1 MSEHH
6 EDRRVDGGMRP
17 EYVDFDVDE
26 FPGGL
31 AACLEAML
39 MVSDQPQQPADLA
52 RVLAVDEPQVT
63 AALEALRR
71 EYDGDAESGRAPR
84 DSSCVAAPGDGS
96 SPAGRCSNRW
106 SRRS

>member
-63 AALEALRR
+63 AALNLILPAAAVLLLACSCLLSVRIYR
-71 EYDGDAESGRAPR
+71 GRQF
-84 DSSCVAAPGDGS
+84 
-96 SPAGRCSNRW
+96 
-106 SRRS
+106 